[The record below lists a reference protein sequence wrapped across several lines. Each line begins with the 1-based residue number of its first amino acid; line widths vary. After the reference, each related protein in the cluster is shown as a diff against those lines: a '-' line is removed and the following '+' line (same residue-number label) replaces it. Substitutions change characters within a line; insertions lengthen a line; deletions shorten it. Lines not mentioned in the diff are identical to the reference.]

1 MALSSDTVGDITHL
15 SAGELA
21 RHIASGELSA
31 REVVEA
37 YLSGIARVNGRL
49 NALAVP
55 LFEQARAA
63 AKAAD
68 ATRDRGE
75 PLGPLHGVPVTIK
88 EMFDVDGTP
97 TTAGLSGSAVRSA
110 TADSLVV
117 RRLRRAGAI
126 VLGKTNVPQCGM
138 FCETDNPVYGR
149 TNNPWAAD
157 RSPGGSSGGEAALIA
172 AGGSPLGLGSDGGGS
187 IRHPCHCCGIHG
199 LKPTAGR
206 LPMRGHWMVANY
218 RDHWVQPGPMARR
231 VADLTLALS
240 ALAVPGPDE
249 TNAVSASAPP
259 GDPSAVAIGGLRV
272 ATYTDDGYFPAAP
285 ALRRAVHQA
294 AAALRQRGAQIEDFR
309 PPDIAEAVRIYFC
322 LFYADG
328 MAAVWQC
335 LGKGPCDWRIR
346 RLLWLASM
354 PTTLRPTVR
363 RLLAW
368 TGQRYAAQI
377 IGFLRRRRLTDAE
390 YARLTDE
397 EAAYR
402 HRFLAA
408 LDAGPFDAIV
418 CPPSGL
424 PALRHG
430 AFNGTTAASYTYLY
444 NLLGLPAGVVAAT
457 RVRPGEESDRGRSW
471 DPVVR
476 TARAVEAGSA
486 GLPVGVQVVARPWR
500 EDVVLAVMAALED
513 HFGRQPDYPAYPP
526 L

>member
-1 MALSSDTVGDITHL
+1 MTLSPGTAGDITRL
-15 SAGELA
+15 SAAELA
-21 RHIASGELSA
+21 GHIASGELSA
-31 REVVEA
+31 QEVVEA
-37 YLSGIARVNGRL
+37 YLSGITRVHRRL

-63 AKAAD
+63 AAAAD
-68 ATRDRGE
+68 AARDRGE
-75 PLGPLHGVPVTIK
+75 ALGPLHGVPVTIK
-88 EMFDVDGTP
+88 EMFDVEGTP
-97 TTAGLSGSAVRSA
+97 TTAGSTGGAAQAAVS
-110 TADSLVV
+110 DSLVV

-126 VLGKTNVPQCGM
+126 VLGKTNVPQFGM
-138 FCETDNPVYGR
+138 FAETDNPVYGR

-199 LKPTAGR
+199 LKPTGGR
-206 LPMRGHWMVANY
+206 LPLRGHWMVPNW
-218 RDHWVQPGPMARR
+218 RDQWVQPGPMARR
-231 VADLTLALS
+231 VADLGLALS
-240 ALAVPGPDE
+240 ALAASGPDD
-249 TNAVSASAPP
+249 ADAGPAGAPL
-259 GDPSAVAIGGLRV
+259 GDPSAVVIGGLRI
-272 ATYTDDGYFPAAP
+272 ATYTDDGYFPPAP
-285 ALRRAVHQA
+285 AIRRAVREA
-294 AAALRQRGAQIEDFR
+294 AAALRERGARVEDFR
-309 PPDIAEAVRIYFC
+309 PPDIAEVVRIYFGF
-322 LFYADG
+322 FYADG
-328 MAAVWQC
+328 LAAVRQC
-335 LGKGPCDWRIR
+335 LGNGPCDWRVR
-346 RLLWLASM
+346 RILLLAGL

-377 IGFLRRRRLTDAE
+377 VGFLRRRRLTDGE
-390 YARLTDE
+390 YARLADD

-402 HRFLAA
+402 RRFLAA

-430 AFNGTTAASYTYLY
+430 AFNGTAASSYTYLY

-513 HFGRQPDYPAYPP
+513 HFRRQPDYPAYPP
-526 L
+526 V